1 MRQIIWLILI
11 LILGA
16 GVAGAAARAAS
27 AVSLDQAMPTP
38 TQGSEIAIDSPK
50 AGQALQGS
58 VAVMGSSA
66 VEGFRMAEVSFGY
79 ASDQTHTWFLISQV
93 YQPMSSGALVT
104 WDTTTI
110 SDGDYNLKLAVI
122 LQDGSQKS
130 VQVRGLRVRNY
141 TPVETMTPAPPGATA
156 TLLPTVTAAARLSS
170 EIAPAATLRLTPTPG
185 VPVQISRSQ
194 VYLSLGE
201 GALFVFGVFAALG
214 VYQLLR
220 SVFHRG
226 AG

>member
-79 ASDQTHTWFLISQV
+79 ASDQTHTWF
-93 YQPMSSGALVT
+93 SS
-104 WDTTTI
+104 
-110 SDGDYNLKLAVI
+110 
-122 LQDGSQKS
+122 
-130 VQVRGLRVRNY
+130 
-141 TPVETMTPAPPGATA
+141 
-156 TLLPTVTAAARLSS
+156 ARSTNRCQAEL
-170 EIAPAATLRLTPTPG
+170 
-185 VPVQISRSQ
+185 
-194 VYLSLGE
+194 
-201 GALFVFGVFAALG
+201 
-214 VYQLLR
+214 
-220 SVFHRG
+220 
-226 AG
+226 